1 MLKVNYRKVLNVSH
15 LGNLELESALQ
26 DVSSTARPDATLLR
40 RIREPEYGIARALHD
55 SGGTALV
62 GSRAGV
68 A

>member
-15 LGNLELESALQ
+15 LVNLELESATE
-26 DVSSTARPDATLLR
+26 DVSSTARPDASLLR
-40 RIREPEYGIARALHD
+40 RIREPEFRFPRALHD

-62 GSRAGV
+62 GSRAVV